1 MAMRRQQESFRHKR
15 QHPSLQR
22 PQRPGQEKTRFALNR
37 EHRKHQLVDRPY
49 HVNLPYVHEP
59 LLQQDAVIV
68 QRYRSVLPKL
78 EFLVLGNLSLLEQTV
93 EVLPLSVDMEGQ
105 YQSCQWARTAE
116 EVTLEG
122 KIKTEQA
129 CEVDEFEYGPAEIW
143 SQTPNATV
151 LPHRTRNRSATR
163 GPSPHVAH
171 SRDASR
177 RSSAA
182 FPNDF
187 SFPPKIPINKTPSPD
202 PALSPQP
209 SAVSRADAPQFR
221 RPSPRPPEGSQGAQ
235 SNNIPPVS
243 RILSGTSMNGTPR
256 TSTEIY
262 SMSNHSD
269 ETLASDYP
277 SRPAH
282 GRSFSRPMNIRR
294 ISHFTPT
301 NHQRLPETI
310 MMGYVQIMGSF
321 TVDGALVNQA
331 PFEEVKRKGVVGGQ
345 GGGGV
350 VGVERAKKDNGLFG
364 SFGWGN
370 IGESLGGLL
379 GGGEM
384 SSIKE
389 MRGIANMKA
398 IPLLST
404 PQSILFVDL
413 SLAPGE
419 SKSYSYSFTLPR
431 GLPPSFKG
439 RAMKVSYHLAIGTQ
453 RAATGSQKQQVKQV
467 EVPFRVFGGVNSRG
481 EILGHDLM
489 SPYIILRDQARTQ
502 SIASPSLLN
511 GTSSST
517 VLKSPSASSRD
528 SSLDDFHTYVN
539 SLLTKP
545 RTPSSTGLLS
555 PTHTLTPRR
564 SSTFSQSERLTAKEA
579 IDFAILRSHTASTS
593 ATTTAST
600 SPTPQSRTRF
610 DISRNGLRVGII
622 TLARAAYRTGETVTL
637 TLDFAPSSSSSSSS
651 ASASNSASTSA
662 TTIAIPTYA
671 VAVQLESAEKV
682 DPAIA
687 LRSASSIARVTR
699 RVHAQASASAL
710 YARRV
715 AFQLTVPLGATP
727 EFVTSGVSLEWG
739 VKVEFVVP
747 RQGAGGGGS
756 ASGVE
761 EMAGGGGEELLEE
774 VGRDERGRVLGA
786 VERLPCESFE
796 VMVPIRVYG
805 AVAAGSE
812 GERTE
817 DLLV

>member
-1 MAMRRQQESFRHKR
+1 MGPDSRGGDARGQNQNRAASGPLKGHARST
-15 QHPSLQR
+15 SLNMVPR
-22 PQRPGQEKTRFALNR
+22 RPGVVSAP
-37 EHRKHQLVDRPY
+37 VSASP
-49 HVNLPYVHEP
+49 
-59 LLQQDAVIV
+59 AI
-68 QRYRSVLPKL
+68 RSPFIGPVSP
-78 EFLVLGNLSLLEQTV
+78 Q
-93 EVLPLSVDMEGQ
+93 
-105 YQSCQWARTAE
+105 
-116 EVTLEG
+116 
-122 KIKTEQA
+122 IITEA
-129 CEVDEFEYGPAEIW
+129 
-143 SQTPNATV
+143 PNATV

-163 GPSPHVAH
+163 GPSPHVSH

-187 SFPPKIPINKTPSPD
+187 AFPPKPPINKTPSPD
-202 PALSPQP
+202 PILSPQP
-209 SAVSRADAPQFR
+209 SSMSRADAPQFR
-221 RPSPRPPEGSQGAQ
+221 RHSPRPPEGAQGAQ
-235 SNNIPPVS
+235 NNNIPPMS

-310 MMGYVQIMGSF
+310 MMGYVQIMGLF

-379 GGGEM
+379 GGAEM

-413 SLAPGE
+413 SLGPGE
-419 SKSYSYSFTLPR
+419 SKSYRYSFTLPR

-453 RAATGSQKQQVKQV
+453 RAATPSQKQQVKQI

-502 SIASPSLLN
+502 SIASPSLQN
-511 GTSSST
+511 
-517 VLKSPSASSRD
+517 
-528 SSLDDFHTYVN
+528 
-539 SLLTKP
+539 
-545 RTPSSTGLLS
+545 
-555 PTHTLTPRR
+555 
-564 SSTFSQSERLTAKEA
+564 
-579 IDFAILRSHTASTS
+579 
-593 ATTTAST
+593 
-600 SPTPQSRTRF
+600 
-610 DISRNGLRVGII
+610 
-622 TLARAAYRTGETVTL
+622 
-637 TLDFAPSSSSSSSS
+637 
-651 ASASNSASTSA
+651 
-662 TTIAIPTYA
+662 
-671 VAVQLESAEKV
+671 
-682 DPAIA
+682 
-687 LRSASSIARVTR
+687 
-699 RVHAQASASAL
+699 
-710 YARRV
+710 
-715 AFQLTVPLGATP
+715 
-727 EFVTSGVSLEWG
+727 
-739 VKVEFVVP
+739 
-747 RQGAGGGGS
+747 
-756 ASGVE
+756 
-761 EMAGGGGEELLEE
+761 
-774 VGRDERGRVLGA
+774 
-786 VERLPCESFE
+786 
-796 VMVPIRVYG
+796 
-805 AVAAGSE
+805 
-812 GERTE
+812 
-817 DLLV
+817 